1 MALSSF
7 QFQFNVFWGAF
18 LLYHVACGIWVP
30 WSGIKPEPPALGGQ
44 SHQGSPSSVYLLPDF
59 TARKLAELT
68 ECLLKTYLSRTGSS
82 GFFLLQH
89 IIPKSVSPSPGK
101 SFWSMLAHSKA
112 SPLLATQCSLS
123 GNHLGIFTFLCIYFY
138 YMFLINVCSKKFK
151 KHHRS
156 LCEKQVA
163 FPPRALVLSWGEWAL
178 QGSVRP
184 SRDPGASAQ
193 SPCLFKKTQTAAYYT
208 HCSARCF
215 LSLNDPLWK
224 LFPIRMFISHL
235 TNWILSYLTTV
246 SLTFF
251 FFTLVVL

>member
-138 YMFLINVCSKKFK
+138 YMLLFLSKKIK
-151 KHHRS
+151 YKDK
-156 LCEKQVA
+156 E
-163 FPPRALVLSWGEWAL
+163 G
-178 QGSVRP
+178 
-184 SRDPGASAQ
+184 
-193 SPCLFKKTQTAAYYT
+193 LF
-208 HCSARCF
+208 F
-215 LSLNDPLWK
+215 
-224 LFPIRMFISHL
+224 FISS
-235 TNWILSYLTTV
+235 ILS
-246 SLTFF
+246 
-251 FFTLVVL
+251 